1 MVQVRMDETPK
12 FHSTY
17 QAINDPVEAGNLDR
31 EVHQVDWSVSP
42 VEGASAG
49 AVAVSHVQNL
59 VAQ

>member
-1 MVQVRMDETPK
+1 MVAVSADETPK

-17 QAINDPVEAGNLDR
+17 HAINDPVEAGNLDR
-31 EVHQVDWSVSP
+31 EAHLGSP
-42 VEGASAG
+42 VVGALAGAVAG